1 MYTDWVSW
9 RIQHGDIDNESPIPP
24 ADSVEVGRIV
34 QLEQVKRAIPLSL
47 EILLTNFKV
56 IGVHKGETK
65 NLSDMMSISH
75 EQMKL
80 ASTTST
86 ITSRGL
92 TMGSKESAKGSEE
105 LTVGCFF

>member
-9 RIQHGDIDNESPIPP
+9 RIQHGDIDNESPMPP
-24 ADSVEVGRIV
+24 ADSVVGRII
-34 QLEQVKRAIPLSL
+34 QLEQVKQAIPLSL
-47 EILLTNFKV
+47 EILLTDFKG

-86 ITSRGL
+86 IASRGL
-92 TMGSKESAKGSEE
+92 TMGSKESAKGSEQ